1 MKGNFRTLTPQKL
14 TSKPGDQQLD
24 SASAGPHSDRKG
36 GGHSSWIEVV
46 GTGLEVVDG
55 LGAGLEILGGGEGFT
70 CPLAGV
76 AGFDGAGPSRHT
88 FAQPLLQ
95 HNPRPG
101 QSISYA
107 GRVTTIQDNNF
118 SPQNL
123 ATNS

>member
-1 MKGNFRTLTPQKL
+1 M
-14 TSKPGDQQLD
+14 
-24 SASAGPHSDRKG
+24 
-36 GGHSSWIEVV
+36 
-46 GTGLEVVDG
+46 EVVDG

-70 CPLAGV
+70 CPLSGV
-76 AGFDGAGPSRHT
+76 EGFDGGGPSRHT

-107 GRVTTIQDNNF
+107 GRVLRTIQDNNF